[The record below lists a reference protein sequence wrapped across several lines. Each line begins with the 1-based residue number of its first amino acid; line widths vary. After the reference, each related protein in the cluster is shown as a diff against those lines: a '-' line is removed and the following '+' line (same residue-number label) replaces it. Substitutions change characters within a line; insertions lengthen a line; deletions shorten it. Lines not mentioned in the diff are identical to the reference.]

1 MKHKLTRYIIAAA
14 FALALAVC
22 LSFAVSADTW
32 PKDYAARV
40 GDIDYV
46 SDTTGNIGGGTF
58 SVVYDSETSTF
69 IYTYTN
75 VDIDNCVVSH
85 IKEPSDNKI
94 EYSVKI
100 VLNGENKFT
109 LHNTSPE
116 IFSSISTSRTDIVE
130 GENGGSIIIDYTAS
144 ALPDSINVYA
154 GVCMN
159 SKRSRAPVYNYVD
172 MTIKANDY
180 KGETFMYSEYFYN
193 YGTFRAINTSNKDRS
208 AVGHHG
214 KIYNYGVFSLEERSS
229 IICDN
234 QMIIYNGDNTT
245 TPEESKDIIF
255 YIGEGSVLT
264 LFNKFTN
271 PIQNYATM
279 IVEGSITDP
288 ENSYDRNFEC
298 REYGQLIIK
307 EDAHVVIPEA
317 AFMNNSKLILEE
329 NAKIDNITDLII
341 QDNAEIIADE
351 TNDIAI
357 TNRLYYTSDVP
368 VDFNFHGTLDSVQFG
383 MNAEVTY
390 ANSDLKIGAVVMYM
404 NATFIIA
411 EGETMSL
418 TRNISL
424 NADNNQL
431 RVDGTLNIEENGS
444 IQYFFPSRPPRTR
457 VPVEVNGTINNL
469 GKFYGNDILNK
480 SKDDIFIRINDGGV
494 VNTLTSQDGSK
505 TGSYEFSY
513 WPKVTEDEL
522 MTIVDVQS
530 GGTFNLGDG
539 KIDIEIQVWEDG
551 EYKDPIKVENT
562 AGMDIILVA
571 DGATVTSGENT
582 DTTLSGECRLTINGS
597 ETSDVF
603 GTTAV
608 YIFGDVPEITLESTY
623 NNSLIGIKVNKY
635 ALMSDPTTKPA
646 SGDWIEFDEKTT
658 TSFELDNGRYYLWFR
673 AESYINTPDESVYLG
688 PIELTVDLTPPV
700 FVGLE
705 EGASYEEFVEFKV
718 DDLTSVSVT
727 ANDTQIAPQ
736 NGVYII
742 EGAGTYEIKAT
753 DRIGNFSTVNI
764 EITETGIPIIIAPV
778 TPLQPENGTI
788 EMSSTLT
795 SPGTIVTITPT
806 PDEGYELSDIVVVDS
821 TGKAVELTANT
832 DGSFSFEMP
841 FGGVTV
847 AAEFVIPIV
856 EPNPPEPE
864 KITFDDVLE
873 SDWYYSEISYVCENG
888 LMNGIGGNL
897 FAPNAALTRAMI
909 VTILS
914 RLDGVESL
922 EGDDWYVNGANWA
935 VENGISDGTMLDANV
950 TREQLVTMIY
960 RYAQYKGV
968 PTTADDCL
976 WAYPDAADVSD
987 WALEA
992 FNWAIDKEMIT
1003 GRDTGELDPQGE
1015 ATRAEAAAIIVR
1027 YLTPRGLSKH

>member
-1 MKHKLTRYIIAAA
+1 MPPGSETPINY
-14 FALALAVC
+14 
-22 LSFAVSADTW
+22 
-32 PKDYAARV
+32 
-40 GDIDYV
+40 
-46 SDTTGNIGGGTF
+46 SDTTDNIGGGTF
-58 SVVYDSETSTF
+58 SVEYDSETSTF

-75 VDIDNCVVSH
+75 VDIDNCVVSY

-109 LHNTSPE
+109 LYNTSPE

-144 ALPDSINVYA
+144 ALPDDENVYA

-193 YGTFRAINTSNKDRS
+193 YGTFRAIGTSNKDRS

-214 KIYNYGVFSLEERSS
+214 KIYNYGIFSLEEGSS

-234 QMIIYNGDNTT
+234 QMIIYNGDSKTT
-245 TPEESKDIIF
+245 QEQSEDILF
-255 YIGEGSVLT
+255 FIGEGSVLT

-288 ENSYDRNFEC
+288 ENSYDRNLEC
-298 REYGQLIIK
+298 RGYGQLIIK

-329 NAKIDNITDLII
+329 NARIYNITDLII

-351 TNDIAI
+351 TNNIAI

-368 VDFNFHGTLDSVQFG
+368 VDFNFRGTLDSVEFG

-469 GKFYGNDILNK
+469 GKFYGNDIPKK

-494 VNTLTSQDGSK
+494 VNTLTSADGK
-505 TGSYEFSY
+505 TGSYELTYMPSI
-513 WPKVTEDEL
+513 T
-522 MTIVDVQS
+522 VDDMMSIADVKS

-539 KIDIEIQVWEDG
+539 EIVINFLVYDAVQNKYVPKET
-551 EYKDPIKVENT
+551 EIA
-562 AGMDIILVA
+562 AGLDIIIVA
-571 DGATVTSGENT
+571 DGATVSSGENT

-623 NNSLIGIKVNKY
+623 SNSLIGIKVNKY

-658 TSFELDNGRYYLWFR
+658 TSFELDNGRYHLWFR

-718 DDLTSVSVT
+718 DDLTAVSVT

-753 DRIGNFSTVNI
+753 DQIGNFSTVNI

-778 TPLQPENGTI
+778 TPIQPVNGTI
-788 EMSSTLT
+788 EMPSTLA

-806 PDEGYELSDIVVVDS
+806 PDEGYVLNELVVVDS
-821 TGKAVELTANT
+821 AGKAVELTANT

-897 FAPNAALTRAMI
+897 FAPNATLTRAMV
-909 VTILS
+909 VTTLS
-914 RLDGVESL
+914 RIDGVESL

-935 VENGISDGTMLDANV
+935 VENRISDGTMLDANV

-960 RYAQYKGV
+960 RYAEYKGYY
-968 PTTADDCL
+968 TDYTEQL

-987 WALEA
+987 WAVEA
-992 FNWAIDKEMIT
+992 FNWAIDKGIIG
-1003 GRDTGELDPQGE
+1003 GRDTGVLDPQGE
-1015 ATRAEAAAIIVR
+1015 ATRAEAAAIITR
-1027 YLTPRGLSKH
+1027 FYRLGSTPMPLDTIE

>member
-1 MKHKLTRYIIAAA
+1 MKYKLTRYIIAAA

-22 LSFAVSADTW
+22 LSFAVSADDW

-40 GDIDYV
+40 GDTDYT
-46 SDTTGNIGGGTF
+46 SDTTGNIRGGTF
-58 SVVYDSETSTF
+58 SVEYDSETSTF

-75 VDIDNCVVSH
+75 VDIDNCVVSY

-100 VLNGENKFT
+100 VLNGKNKFT
-109 LHNTSPE
+109 LYNTSPE

-193 YGTFRAINTSNKDRS
+193 YGTFRAIGTSNKDRS
-208 AVGHHG
+208 AVGYHG
-214 KIYNYGVFSLEERSS
+214 KIYNYGVFSLEEGSS

-234 QMIIYNGDNTT
+234 QMIIYNGDSKTT
-245 TPEESKDIIF
+245 QEQSEDILF
-255 YIGEGSVLT
+255 FIGEGSVLT

-307 EDAHVVIPEA
+307 EDAQVVIPEA

-329 NAKIDNITDLII
+329 NAKIHNITDLII

-357 TNRLYYTSDVP
+357 TSRLYYTSDVP
-368 VDFNFHGTLDSVQFG
+368 VDFNFRGTLDSVEFG

-390 ANSDLKIGAVVMYM
+390 ANSDLKIGAVVMYK

-424 NADNNQL
+424 NDDNCQL

-494 VNTLTSQDGSK
+494 VNTLTSKDGSK

-513 WPKVTEDEL
+513 
-522 MTIVDVQS
+522 
-530 GGTFNLGDG
+530 
-539 KIDIEIQVWEDG
+539 
-551 EYKDPIKVENT
+551 
-562 AGMDIILVA
+562 
-571 DGATVTSGENT
+571 
-582 DTTLSGECRLTINGS
+582 
-597 ETSDVF
+597 
-603 GTTAV
+603 
-608 YIFGDVPEITLESTY
+608 
-623 NNSLIGIKVNKY
+623 
-635 ALMSDPTTKPA
+635 
-646 SGDWIEFDEKTT
+646 
-658 TSFELDNGRYYLWFR
+658 
-673 AESYINTPDESVYLG
+673 
-688 PIELTVDLTPPV
+688 
-700 FVGLE
+700 
-705 EGASYEEFVEFKV
+705 
-718 DDLTSVSVT
+718 
-727 ANDTQIAPQ
+727 
-736 NGVYII
+736 
-742 EGAGTYEIKAT
+742 
-753 DRIGNFSTVNI
+753 
-764 EITETGIPIIIAPV
+764 
-778 TPLQPENGTI
+778 
-788 EMSSTLT
+788 
-795 SPGTIVTITPT
+795 
-806 PDEGYELSDIVVVDS
+806 
-821 TGKAVELTANT
+821 
-832 DGSFSFEMP
+832 
-841 FGGVTV
+841 
-847 AAEFVIPIV
+847 
-856 EPNPPEPE
+856 
-864 KITFDDVLE
+864 
-873 SDWYYSEISYVCENG
+873 
-888 LMNGIGGNL
+888 
-897 FAPNAALTRAMI
+897 
-909 VTILS
+909 
-914 RLDGVESL
+914 
-922 EGDDWYVNGANWA
+922 
-935 VENGISDGTMLDANV
+935 
-950 TREQLVTMIY
+950 
-960 RYAQYKGV
+960 
-968 PTTADDCL
+968 
-976 WAYPDAADVSD
+976 
-987 WALEA
+987 
-992 FNWAIDKEMIT
+992 
-1003 GRDTGELDPQGE
+1003 
-1015 ATRAEAAAIIVR
+1015 
-1027 YLTPRGLSKH
+1027 